1 MVAVDLPEPG
11 KDALVVD
18 GIIVAAEEELT
29 GAAACLQAPGL
40 RRVGILPDG
49 EPGGELP
56 GGGAGI
62 RAVLHQKVGRKAGIQ
77 AGDFRHLEAN
87 GAEELGK
94 VGAAGVEIRPVAL
107 RGALPPDGALQG
119 GEILRKMRTHVF
131 PQGL

>member
-1 MVAVDLPEPG
+1 MDRV
-11 KDALVVD
+11 
-18 GIIVAAEEELT
+18 IVPAEEDLA
-29 GAAACLQAPGL
+29 GAAAHLGAPGL
-40 RRVGILPDG
+40 RGAAVLPDG
-49 EPGGELP
+49 EPGGELL

-77 AGDFRHLEAN
+77 AGDLRHLEAN
-87 GAEELGK
+87 GAEEPGK

-107 RGALPPDGALQG
+107 RGALPSDGPLQG